1 MLASCAGQA
10 YKSKRG
16 WRFPADRSIFKFD
29 INLRGESG
37 FKVAEMLHRRNAPFI
52 YSTGYGRMSAPDA
65 LKGAAHLE
73 KPFRIEELLHAVSKI
88 SHRR

>member
-1 MLASCAGQA
+1 
-10 YKSKRG
+10 
-16 WRFPADRSIFKFD
+16 
-29 INLRGESG
+29 
-37 FKVAEMLHRRNAPFI
+37 VAEMLHRRNAPFI
-52 YSTGYGRMSAPDA
+52 YSTGYDRMSVPDA